1 MKTGGMDRANH
12 ALAEYLLKAGV
23 RVDLVSHRVDPDL
36 VARPG
41 CRFHRV
47 PRPLGWHT
55 AGEPLLDLVGR
66 VTARRLRRDQGVT
79 VVNGG
84 NCLAGGANWVHY
96 VHAEYRLPFGASA
109 RAAKRWALSV
119 RSAMRERTALSA
131 APIVFTNSHATR
143 RAVVERLGVPAER
156 VHTVYYGID
165 ANAFGAIT
173 SDERARARQAL
184 GLRGP
189 GVAFIGALG
198 DRRKGLDTTFAAF
211 ELLSRDPR
219 WDAELVVVGA
229 GSELEVWRERVRNSG
244 LSGRVHLL
252 GFRSDVPFVLS
263 ACDLLVA
270 PTRYEA
276 FGLGVAEALS
286 RGLPAIVS
294 AEAGVAELYP
304 RDLEELLLRDVESGE
319 ALAARLRWW
328 RFDAPGLRDRLT
340 PLVERVRGRSWDDM
354 GAEIAALID
363 GRDRHS
369 VRARTA

>member
-1 MKTGGMDRANH
+1 VKTGGMDRANH
-12 ALAEYLLKAGV
+12 ALAEFLLKSGV
-23 RVDLVSHRVDPDL
+23 GVELVSHRVDPTL
-36 VARPG
+36 AERPG
-41 CRFHRV
+41 CVFHRV

-66 VTARRLRRDQGVT
+66 ATARRLRQSRGVT

-96 VHAEYRLPFGASA
+96 VHAEYRMPFGTDA
-109 RAAKRWALSV
+109 RAAKRWALSY
-119 RSAMRERTALSA
+119 RSAVRERAALAA
-131 APIVFTNSHATR
+131 APIVITNSNATR
-143 RAVVERLGVPAER
+143 RAVVERLGLPAER

-165 ANAFGAIT
+165 ADAFGPIT
-173 SDERARARQAL
+173 ADERTRARQAL

-189 GVAFIGALG
+189 GIAFVGALG

-211 ELLSRDPR
+211 ELLARDPR
-219 WDAELVVVGA
+219 WDGELVVVGT
-229 GSELEVWRERVRNSG
+229 GSELEGWQKRVRTLG

-276 FGLGVAEALS
+276 FGLGVAEALA

-294 AEAGVAELYP
+294 ADAGVAELYP
-304 RDLEELLLRDVESGE
+304 RDLDQLLLRDVESAE

-328 RFDAPGLRDRLT
+328 RFDAPALRERME
-340 PLVERVRGRSWDDM
+340 PLAERVRGRSWDDM

-363 GRDRHS
+363 GPDRHIG
-369 VRARTA
+369 RARTA